1 MVNRSATNMFGY
13 EESELVGQNINVLMP
28 EPHRSAHD
36 GYIQAHMKTGIKK
49 MIGTNRTVTARRK
62 DNSEFKC
69 RLGLS
74 KINLSEDG
82 TKATFVGL
90 LHDLTHELAAR
101 DADARAELANKMR
114 EQKSLVRIYGCSHLL
129 FFACIFL
136 LLLSK
141 RNETLHISPSPLE
154 SRTSSI
160 LVLGLHV
167 A

>member
-1 MVNRSATNMFGY
+1 MVNRSARNMFGY
-13 EESELVGQNINVLMP
+13 QESELVGHNISVLMP

-36 GYIQAHMKTGIKK
+36 GYIRAHMKTGVEK
-49 MIGTNRTVTARRK
+49 MIGTNRTVTAKRK

-74 KINLSEDG
+74 KINPSEDG

-114 EQKSLVRIYGCSHLL
+114 QQKSLVRIWIVLAGFSLLFVVLL
-129 FFACIFL
+129 FFTSFL
-136 LLLSK
+136 LTKSYHHVSL
-141 RNETLHISPSPLE
+141 SPS
-154 SRTSSI
+154 
-160 LVLGLHV
+160 